1 MKVGNTAVGY
11 IRVSTEEQATEGV
24 SLAAQEERIRA
35 YCVLNGLTLIQVF
48 VDDGV
53 SAGKPLAA
61 RPQGAELLT
70 ALQGKHKATHV
81 VAVKLDRLFRN
92 ASDCLTTVDTWDA
105 TGVAL
110 HLLDLG
116 GQSVNTKTAM
126 GRMMLVMAAGF
137 AEMERNLIRERT
149 SMALSHKKARREAY
163 APTPYGFVRNGRA
176 LVPCQTEAGAVQ
188 LMMKWRSQ
196 GMSYDK
202 IAARLNHEGVP
213 SKRGGAWY
221 GCTVRYILLNT
232 LHQAS

>member
-1 MKVGNTAVGY
+1 MGNVDAVGY

-24 SLAAQEERIRA
+24 SLQAQEERIRA
-35 YCVLNGLTLIQVF
+35 YCQLNGLTLLSIL
-48 VDDGV
+48 VDEGV
-53 SAGKPLAA
+53 SAGKPLAS
-61 RPQGAELLT
+61 RPQGAKLLAT
-70 ALQGKHKATHV
+70 LQGKQKATQV

-105 TGVAL
+105 AGVAL

-149 SMALSHKKARREAY
+149 SMALLHKKARREAY
-163 APTPYGFVRNGRA
+163 APTPFGFVREGKA
-176 LVPCQTEAGAVQ
+176 LIPCQSEAGAVQ
-188 LMMKWRSQ
+188 LMVKWRSQ

-202 IAARLNHEGVP
+202 IAAQLNQEGVP
-213 SKRGGAWY
+213 AKRGGAWY
-221 GCTVRYILLNT
+221 GCTVRYILLNS
-232 LHQAS
+232 LHHAS